1 MSAVKIGRYRHYKG
15 NEYQVL
21 SLAKDSE
28 NQNDLVVYQ
37 DLKDENKI
45 WVRPQAEFLE
55 QVEVDGETKDRFE
68 FLGIDEDKESWE
80 NKYKRALADYHNLVK
95 QTTKEKQEFVKYA
108 LDNFLQDIL
117 PVYDHLKMSLAGS
130 NAIEAENPWLQ
141 GVRHVAKQFKE
152 VLASYGVKEIKT
164 VGEKFDHISME
175 AMEGNGELVKQEL
188 ASGYTLHDKVIRP
201 AKVIVE

>member
-1 MSAVKIGRYRHYKG
+1 MSEVKIGRYRHYKG

-21 SLAKDSE
+21 HLAKDSE
-28 NQNDLVVYQ
+28 NQNKLIVYQ
-37 DLKDENKI
+37 DMQDENKI

-68 FLGIDEDKESWE
+68 FLGEDKESWE

-95 QTTKEKQEFVKYA
+95 QTSKEKQEFVKYA

-117 PVYDHLKMSLAGS
+117 PVYDHLKMSLVGS
-130 NAIEAENPWLQ
+130 SINEKDNPWLE

-152 VLASYGVKEIKT
+152 ILSLYGVEEIKT
-164 VGEKFDHISME
+164 VGEKFDHNKME
-175 AMEGNGELVKQEL
+175 AMEGKGDLVKQEL
-188 ASGYTLHDKVIRP
+188 SSGYTLHSKVIRP

>member
-55 QVEVDGETKDRFE
+55 QVEVDGETKIV
-68 FLGIDEDKESWE
+68 L
-80 NKYKRALADYHNLVK
+80 
-95 QTTKEKQEFVKYA
+95 
-108 LDNFLQDIL
+108 NF
-117 PVYDHLKMSLAGS
+117 
-130 NAIEAENPWLQ
+130 
-141 GVRHVAKQFKE
+141 
-152 VLASYGVKEIKT
+152 
-164 VGEKFDHISME
+164 
-175 AMEGNGELVKQEL
+175 
-188 ASGYTLHDKVIRP
+188 
-201 AKVIVE
+201 

>member
-1 MSAVKIGRYRHYKG
+1 MPEVKIGRYRHYKG

-21 SLAKDSE
+21 HLAKDSE
-28 NQNDLVVYQ
+28 NQNKLVVYQ
-37 DLKDENKI
+37 DMQDENKI

-68 FLGIDEDKESWE
+68 FLGEDKESWE

-95 QTTKEKQEFVKYA
+95 QTSKEKQEFVKYA

-117 PVYDHLKMSLAGS
+117 PVYDHLKMSLVGS
-130 NAIEAENPWLQ
+130 NINGKDNPWLE

-152 VLASYGVKEIKT
+152 ILATYGVEEIKT
-164 VGEKFDHISME
+164 VGEKFDHKKME
-175 AMEGNGELVKQEL
+175 AMEGKGDLVKQEL
-188 ASGYTLHDKVIRP
+188 SSGYTLHNKVIRP